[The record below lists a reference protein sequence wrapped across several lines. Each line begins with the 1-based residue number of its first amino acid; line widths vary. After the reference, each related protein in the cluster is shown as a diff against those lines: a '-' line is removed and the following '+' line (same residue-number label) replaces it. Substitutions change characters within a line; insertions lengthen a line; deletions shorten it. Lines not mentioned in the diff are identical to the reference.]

1 MTKKEAAIIMAYTD
15 TVLLTGDDFSIFH
28 KYIEEKLQ
36 RPVWTHEFADKE
48 VEEKIK
54 EATKE
59 DLINLC
65 KNLKDDMNA
74 RWEYVRYDPD
84 YLTWSGTCTACH
96 CKHESNEPV
105 SKLPFC
111 PHCGAK
117 MNGEKKPE
125 LVVSGEDQK

>member
-1 MTKKEAAIIMAYTD
+1 MTIQEQYEEMCEKAKKYDELKAQRAS
-15 TVLLTGDDFSIFH
+15 TG
-28 KYIEEKLQ
+28 Y
-36 RPVWTHEFADKE
+36 
-48 VEEKIK
+48 
-54 EATKE
+54 
-59 DLINLC
+59 
-65 KNLKDDMNA
+65 
-74 RWEYVRYDPD
+74 WEYVRYDPD

-125 LVVSGEDQK
+125 LIVSGEDQK